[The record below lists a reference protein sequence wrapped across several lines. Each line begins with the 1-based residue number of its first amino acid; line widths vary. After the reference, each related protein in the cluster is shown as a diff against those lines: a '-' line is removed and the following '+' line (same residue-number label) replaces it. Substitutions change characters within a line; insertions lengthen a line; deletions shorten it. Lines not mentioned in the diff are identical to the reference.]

1 MTQNTVTPSQYL
13 TVAEVARTL
22 RLSPMTV
29 YRMVSGGQLESI
41 RTGVNGRSIRIL
53 STSVDAHQRAALAP
67 HQRPVPHVP
76 GQTTI
81 SA

>member
-1 MTQNTVTPSQYL
+1 MTQPTVTPVQYL
-13 TVAEVARTL
+13 TVAEVARVL

-29 YRMVSGGQLESI
+29 YRMVNGGQLEAI

-53 STSVDAHQRAALAP
+53 RSSVDAHQRANQGA
-67 HQRPVPHVP
+67 RPVPHVP
-76 GQTTI
+76 GQTEI